1 MLRSEHPT
9 DSRSNST
16 ANRTAMRNQLTFWQ
30 RYKFVQFAKLVLIK
44 KIVSDREKII
54 VFYNLSK
61 PLRNK
66 QTEKITHIALEN
78 SWKCQRKK
86 KNKRLV
92 FIIIISLKSSNSLKL
107 GNVIV

>member
-86 KNKRLV
+86 KQTPG
-92 FIIIISLKSSNSLKL
+92 FYYYY
-107 GNVIV
+107 